1 VLRAPP
7 MAARAHDR
15 RAPSRAGGHFDPTP
29 TGASN
34 PTAER
39 PVRGRAPTPPLVA
52 AAVDAGATSVH
63 LLVAVVREHQ
73 LEPLVDESVFLG
85 LGRIVDERG
94 FLGEDVGRE
103 LTVALASYA
112 NRARQLGATRICFV
126 GTEPLRRAADSARV
140 IHDVWRESRVALHVI
155 EHEEEALLTL
165 LGATAGRPPEGQL
178 VLVDVGGGSSEF
190 VVDAPK
196 RKPVA
201 AGIPVGSVR
210 LTSRFVANDPPNQ
223 AEIGALNRE
232 ARRAIAMAPEA
243 RPRQVIVVGGTAS
256 NLLRVVPDAMLD
268 RTLTRGRVRHALRT
282 LSGETAEEASIRH
295 AVRLERARILPAGAA
310 IVGAIMD
317 RYGVNRVQVS
327 DAGIREGAILAVAH
341 AGIAWRDS
349 LARLA
354 QGWLR

>member
-1 VLRAPP
+1 
-7 MAARAHDR
+7 M
-15 RAPSRAGGHFDPTP
+15 PTE
-29 TGASN
+29 ANS

-39 PVRGRAPTPPLVA
+39 PTRDRLPTPPLVA

-63 LLVAVVREHQ
+63 LLVAVVRGHQ
-73 LEPLVDESVFLG
+73 LEPLIDESVFLG

-94 FLGEDVGRE
+94 YLGEELARE
-103 LTVALASYA
+103 LTVTLASYA
-112 NRARQLGATRICFV
+112 NRARQLGSTRICFV
-126 GTEPLRRAADSARV
+126 GTEPLRRAADAARV
-140 IHDVWRESRVALHVI
+140 VHGVWRESRVALHVI

-165 LGATAGRPPEGQL
+165 LGATAGRPPDGEL

-190 VVDAPK
+190 VVDAPR

-210 LTSRFVANDPPNQ
+210 LTSRHVANDPPSQ
-223 AEIGALNRE
+223 SEIGVLNRE
-232 ARRAIAMAPEA
+232 ARRAVAMAPEA

-268 RTLTRGRVRHALRT
+268 RSLTRARLGDAFRILG
-282 LSGETAEEASIRH
+282 SETAEEASIRH
-295 AVRLERARILPAGAA
+295 AVRVERARILPAGAA

-317 RYGVNRVQVS
+317 RYGVDRVHVS
-327 DAGIREGAILAVAH
+327 DAGIREGAILAVSH
-341 AGIAWRDS
+341 AGLTWRDS
-349 LARLA
+349 LADLA